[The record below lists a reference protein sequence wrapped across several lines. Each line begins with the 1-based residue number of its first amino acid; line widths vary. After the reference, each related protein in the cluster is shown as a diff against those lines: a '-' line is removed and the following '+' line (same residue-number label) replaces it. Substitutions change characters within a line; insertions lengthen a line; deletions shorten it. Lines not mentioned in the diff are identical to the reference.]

1 MSMLKPRIALICHRD
16 DAFNQD
22 LVGRWLASFAELVGI
37 VEIEERCDVRWRRL
51 RAEGRRVGIARLL
64 DVLAFRVYYRLALAA
79 DDSAWERAVI
89 ARATDTWKA
98 PDPTTPVLRTH
109 NPNDDTVR
117 AFLERVAPDL
127 AMARCKWLLRR
138 AVYSVPRLGTFVL
151 HPGICPQYR
160 NAHGC
165 FWALAS
171 DDPGNAG
178 MTLLAIDDGIDTGPV
193 YGYYRYPFDALRE
206 SHIRIQHRVFLEN
219 ADAIRDRLLA
229 IFAERAAPLRVAD
242 VPSRNWGQ
250 PWLSAYLRYRR
261 KLQGNA

>member
-1 MSMLKPRIALICHRD
+1 MLKPRIALICHRED
-16 DAFNQD
+16 VFNRD
-22 LVGRWLASFAELVGI
+22 LVSRWLASFAELAGI
-37 VEIEERCDVRWRRL
+37 VEIEERREVRWGRL
-51 RAEGRRVGIARLL
+51 RAEGRRVGIARLV
-64 DVLAFRVYYRLALAA
+64 DVLAFRVYYQLALAA
-79 DDSAWERAVI
+79 GDSAWERAAI
-89 ARATDTWKA
+89 ARAADAWEA
-98 PDPTTPVLRTH
+98 PDPTTPVLRRH
-109 NPNDDTVR
+109 NPNDETVR

-127 AMARCKWLLRR
+127 VLARCKWLLRR

-178 MTLLAIDDGIDTGPV
+178 MTLLAVDDGIDTGPV
-193 YGYYRYPFDALRE
+193 YGYYRYPFDPLRE

-229 IFAERAAPLRVAD
+229 IFAGRATPLPVAN

-261 KLQGNA
+261 KLGDMA

>member
-1 MSMLKPRIALICHRD
+1 MLKPRIALICHLD
-16 DAFNQD
+16 DAFD
-22 LVGRWLASFAELVGI
+22 RELVSRWLASFADIAGI
-37 VEIEERCDVRWRRL
+37 VEIEERRKVLWRRL
-51 RAEGRRVGIARLL
+51 RAEARRVGFARLL

-79 DDSAWERAVI
+79 ADSAWERAAI
-89 ARATDTWKA
+89 ARAAEMWEA
-98 PDPTTPVLRTH
+98 PDSATPVLRTH
-109 NPNDDTVR
+109 DPNDEAVR
-117 AFLERVAPDL
+117 AFLERVAPDITI
-127 AMARCKWLLRR
+127 ARCKWLLHR
-138 AVYSVPRLGTFVL
+138 AIYSAPRLGTFVL

-171 DDPGNAG
+171 NDPDNVG
-178 MTLLAIDDGIDTGPV
+178 MTLLAIDDGIDTGPI

-206 SHIRIQHRVFLEN
+206 SAMRIQQRVLLEN

-229 IFAERAAPLRVAD
+229 ISADNAAPLSVAR

-261 KLQGNA
+261 RLGGTT

>member
-1 MSMLKPRIALICHRD
+1 MLNPRVALICHRD
-16 DAFNQD
+16 DVFNHD
-22 LVGRWLASFAELVGI
+22 LVSRWLASFAELAGI
-37 VEIEERCDVRWRRL
+37 VEIEERPEVMWRRL
-51 RAEGRRVGIARLL
+51 RTEGRRVGVARLL
-64 DVLAFRVYYRLALAA
+64 DVLAFRLYYRLALAA
-79 DDSAWERAVI
+79 DDAAWERAAI
-89 ARATDTWKA
+89 ARAAEAWQA
-98 PDPTTPVLRTH
+98 PDPAPPVLRTRD
-109 NPNDDTVR
+109 PNDETVR

-127 AMARCKWLLRR
+127 VVARCKWLLRR

-206 SHIRIQHRVFLEN
+206 SHVRIQHRVFLEN
-219 ADAIRDRLLA
+219 AAAIRDQLLEIYA
-229 IFAERAAPLRVAD
+229 GRAAPLPVAN

-250 PWLSAYLRYRR
+250 PWLSAYLHYRR
-261 KLQGNA
+261 KLRDNL